1 MMAGDVLCNYSIK
14 MFFFFCLF
22 VVISSPQTKRNNL
35 LLENIC
41 FREFSRDERQMSD
54 AFITHSQDILL
65 LR

>member
-41 FREFSRDERQMSD
+41 FRELSRDERRFYYSFTRY
-54 AFITHSQDILL
+54 FIASLD
-65 LR
+65 R